1 MIFATFWMFFVVSA
15 TFLEKINDFSGIYL
29 SFLAIRSRETGGRSQ
44 ETGDRRQESGELRM
58 NNITVLTSVWHTLTF
73 AD

>member
-1 MIFATFWMFFVVSA
+1 VIFATFWMFFVVSA

>member
-1 MIFATFWMFFVVSA
+1 MFFVVSA

>member
-1 MIFATFWMFFVVSA
+1 MFFVVSA

-29 SFLAIRSRETGGRSQ
+29 SFLAIRSRETGDRRQ
-44 ETGDRRQESGELRM
+44 ESGDRRQESGELRM